1 MFVNF
6 FIDRPIFASVL
17 AIVIVVAG
25 AVAIPFLPVAM
36 FPEITPPQV
45 VVQATY
51 PGASAEVVEQTVT
64 TPIEQQVNGVEN
76 MIYMSSRSGSDGT
89 MTLAVTFE
97 VGTNLDIAAVNVQ
110 NRVAIAQAKLPADV
124 VRQGLNITKQSPDL
138 VEIVALTS
146 PDGSRD
152 ELYLSNY
159 ATLQVR
165 DVLARV
171 PGVGQ
176 VLVFNGRDYGMRI
189 WLNPDRLASLGLTA
203 GDVADAVR
211 EQNLQAAAGQIGQP
225 PAPRGQQF
233 QYTVTTRGRLSTV
246 SEFEDI
252 ILRTRPDGSVLRVH
266 DVGRVELGAQSYG
279 SFGRVG
285 GKPAALIGIFQLPDA
300 NALDVA
306 RGVEAAMA
314 RLAPSFPSGVTY
326 TLPYNTTDFVRVSIE
341 EVILTLLVAIGLV
354 ILTVYVFLQDWRTTL
369 IPTLTIPVSLVGT
382 FAVISAFGFSINTLT
397 LFGLVLAIGIV
408 VDDAIVV
415 VENTQRHLD
424 EGNLE
429 PRAAARLAMAEV
441 TGPVIA
447 TALVLMAVF
456 IPIAFLPGITG
467 QLYRQFALTIA
478 VSVALSALNAMTL
491 TPALSALLLRPA
503 GVTRQ
508 RWLARAWNASFAR
521 LTAGYDRVVR
531 HIVRRA
537 ALALAV
543 LLLLAGASYALLR
556 AVPTGF
562 APTEDQGYLLV
573 NVQLPDAASFER
585 TDAVVRQVEQIVL
598 ETPGVSN
605 VVAVGGRSFIS
616 GVNGPN
622 VASLFPRLAPWSE
635 RERPDLQADAI
646 LARLRARLGQIQE
659 AVVVAFPPPPIRG
672 ISSGGGFQFELQ
684 SVSGGS
690 LEGLDAVARQIMDAA
705 RQRPELAGMFTGF
718 RPGVPQLDAQVDR
731 TKARTLGVP
740 VSDVFT
746 SLQTFLGSLYV
757 NDFNAFG
764 RVWRVQLQAEPSY
777 RATPSDVGRLYVRSQ
792 PDQTGQPGQMVPL
805 STLVTVK
812 PVTGP
817 DTISHYNLYRSAEI
831 AGDTAR
837 GASSGQAIAAMQ
849 DLARRFLPAGMA
861 YEWTGLAYQEIES
874 GSWAPFVF
882 ALSAL
887 FVFLVLAAQYE
898 SWLVPLAVIL
908 AVPLGVLGALGALWL
923 SGLAND
929 VYAQI
934 GLALLIGLA
943 SKNAILI
950 VEFARARREHGLP
963 IVEAARE
970 AARLRFRPILMTSFA
985 FILGSLPLVVATG
998 AGAASR
1004 NSIGTTV
1011 VGGMLAVTVLGVL
1024 LVPAFYVAVERLAEW
1039 RRGSPRSPAAPDA
1052 ASPSEDGA
1060 DGPRPDQPPSGTT
1073 PVDGAAARPPT
1084 EAGRGG
1090 DEG

>member
-1 MFVNF
+1 VVNF

-25 AVAIPFLPVAM
+25 AVALPFLPIAM
-36 FPEITPPQV
+36 FPQITPPQV

-64 TPIEQQVNGVEN
+64 TPIEQQVNGVQD

-89 MTLAVTFE
+89 MTLTVTFE
-97 VGTNLDIAAVNVQ
+97 VGTDLDIAAVNVQ
-110 NRVAIAQAKLPADV
+110 NRVALAQPQLPVDV
-124 VRQGLNITKQSPDL
+124 VRQGINVTRQSPDL

-176 VLVFNGRDYGMRI
+176 VQVFNGRDYGMRL
-189 WLNPDRLASLGLTA
+189 WLDPDKLASLGLTA

-225 PAPRGQQF
+225 PAPAGQQF
-233 QYTVTTRGRLSTV
+233 QYTVTTRGRLSTPA
-246 SEFEDI
+246 EFENI
-252 ILRTRPDGSVLRVH
+252 ILRTRSDGSVLRVR
-266 DVGRVELGAQSYG
+266 DVARVELGAQSYA
-279 SFGRVG
+279 SFGRVA
-285 GKPAALIGIFQLPDA
+285 GKPAALVGIFQLPDA
-300 NALDVA
+300 NALDVS
-306 RGVEAAMA
+306 RGVVAAMA
-314 RLAPSFPSGVTY
+314 RLEPNFPSGVAY
-326 TLPYNTTDFVRVSIE
+326 TRPYNTTEFVRVSIE
-341 EVILTLLVAIGLV
+341 EVVETLLIAIGLV
-354 ILTVYVFLQDWRTTL
+354 ILTVFVFLQDWRTTL

-424 EGNLE
+424 EGNPD
-429 PRAAARLAMAEV
+429 PRDAARQAMAEV

-478 VSVALSALNAMTL
+478 VSVALSAVNALTL
-491 TPALSALLLRPA
+491 TPALAALLLRPA
-503 GVTRQ
+503 GAARQ
-508 RWLARAWNASFAR
+508 RWLARVWNSGFDR
-521 LTAGYDRVVR
+521 LTSGYDWTVQ

-537 ALALAV
+537 ALAIVV
-543 LLLLAGASYALLR
+543 LLVLSGAAYWLLR

-573 NVQLPDAASFER
+573 NVQLPDAASLQR
-585 TDAVVRQVEQIVL
+585 TDAVVQQIEKTLL
-598 ETPGVSN
+598 ETEGIDT
-605 VVAVGGRSFIS
+605 VVAIGGRSFIS

-622 VASLFPRLAPWSE
+622 VASLFPRLKPWPE
-635 RERPDLQADAI
+635 RERRELHADAI
-646 LARLRARLGQIQE
+646 LARLRAQLGGIQE
-659 AVVVAFPPPPIRG
+659 ASVVVFPPPPIRG

-684 SVSGGS
+684 SVAGGR
-690 LEGLDAVARQIMDAA
+690 LDDLDTAARQIMEAA
-705 RQRPELAGMFTGF
+705 RQRPELAATYTAF

-731 TKARTLGVP
+731 NKAKALGVP
-740 VSDVFT
+740 ISDVFT
-746 SLQTFLGSLYV
+746 SLQIFLGSLYV

-764 RVWRVQLQAEPSY
+764 RVYRVQLQAEPGY
-777 RATPSDVGRLYVRSQ
+777 RATPDDVARLYVRSQ
-792 PDQTGQPGQMVPL
+792 NGQNGQNGQPHMVPL
-805 STLVTVK
+805 STLVTVR
-812 PVTGP
+812 PITGP

-831 AGDTAR
+831 VGDTAP
-837 GASSGQAIAAMQ
+837 GASSGQAIAVMEE
-849 DLARRFLPAGMA
+849 LARRLPPGTA
-861 YEWTGLAYQEIES
+861 YEWTGLAFQEKEA
-874 GSWAPFVF
+874 GSWAAYVF

-908 AVPLGVLGALGALWL
+908 AVPLGVLGAMTGLWL
-923 SGLAND
+923 NRLAAD
-929 VYAQI
+929 VYVQI

-943 SKNAILI
+943 AKNAILI
-950 VEFARARREHGLP
+950 VEFAKVRREHGLE
-963 IVEAARE
+963 IREAARE
-970 AARLRFRPILMTSFA
+970 AARIRFRPILMTSFA

-1004 NSIGTTV
+1004 HSIGTTV

-1024 LVPAFYVAVERLAEW
+1024 LVPAFYVAVERLAE
-1039 RRGSPRSPAAPDA
+1039 RRGWRPADPR
-1052 ASPSEDGA
+1052 
-1060 DGPRPDQPPSGTT
+1060 
-1073 PVDGAAARPPT
+1073 
-1084 EAGRGG
+1084 
-1090 DEG
+1090 

>member
-25 AVAIPFLPVAM
+25 AVAIPFLPIAM

-45 VVQATY
+45 VVTATY

-89 MTLAVTFE
+89 MTLTVTFK
-97 VGTNLDIAAVNVQ
+97 VGTELDIAAVNVQ
-110 NRVAIAQAKLPADV
+110 NRVAIAQAKLPPDV
-124 VRQGLNITKQSPDL
+124 IRQGLTITKQSPDL

-152 ELYLSNY
+152 ELYLANY
-159 ATLQVR
+159 ATLQVV

-176 VLVFNGRDYGMRI
+176 VTVFNGRDYGMRL
-189 WLNPDRLASLGLTA
+189 WLNPDTLASLGLTA

-211 EQNLQAAAGQIGQP
+211 DQNLQAAAGQIGQP

-233 QYTVTTRGRLSTV
+233 QYTVTTRGRLSTPA
-246 SEFEDI
+246 EFEDI
-252 ILRTRPDGSVLRVH
+252 ILRTRADGSILQVR

-285 GKPAALIGIFQLPDA
+285 GKPAALIGIFQLPGA
-300 NALDVA
+300 NALDVS
-306 RGVEAAMA
+306 RGVQAAVA
-314 RLAPSFPSGVTY
+314 RLAPSFPSGVTH
-326 TLPYNTTDFVRVSIE
+326 TRPYNTTEFVRVSIE
-341 EVILTLLVAIGLV
+341 EVVQTLLIAIGLV
-354 ILTVYVFLQDWRTTL
+354 VLTVYVFLRDWRTTL

-382 FAVISAFGFSINTLT
+382 FAVISVFGFSINTLT

-424 EGNLE
+424 EEGLA
-429 PRAAARLAMAEV
+429 PREATRRATAEV
-441 TGPVIA
+441 VGPVIA

-456 IPIAFLPGITG
+456 VPIAFLPGITG

-478 VSVALSALNAMTL
+478 VSVALSALNALTL
-491 TPALSALLLRPA
+491 TPALCALLLRPA
-503 GVTRQ
+503 GAARQ

-521 LTAGYDRVVR
+521 LTSGYDRTVQ
-531 HIVRRA
+531 HIVRRSV
-537 ALALAV
+537 LAV
-543 LLLLAGASYALLR
+543 LVLVILSGASYILLR
-556 AVPTGF
+556 RVPTGF

-573 NVQLPDAASFER
+573 NVQLPDAASLER
-585 TDAVVRQVEQIVL
+585 TNAVVRQIEQILL
-598 ETPGVSN
+598 ETPGVET
-605 VVAVGGRSFIS
+605 VVAIGGRSFIS

-622 VASLFPRLAPWSE
+622 VASLFPRLTPWSKRKA
-635 RERPDLQADAI
+635 RELQADAI
-646 LARLRARLGQIQE
+646 LARLRARLGRIQE
-659 AVVVAFPPPPIRG
+659 AVVVVFPPPPIRG

-684 SVSGGS
+684 SVAGGS
-690 LEGLDAVARQIMDAA
+690 LQDLDVTARQIMDAA
-705 RQRPELAGMFTGF
+705 RQRPELAATYTAF

-731 TKARTLGVP
+731 AKAKALGVP
-740 VSDVFT
+740 LSDVFA
-746 SLQTFLGSLYV
+746 SLQIFLGSLYV

-764 RVWRVQLQAEPSY
+764 RVYRVQLQAEPSY
-777 RATPSDVGRLYVRSQ
+777 RATPSDVARLYVRSQ
-792 PDQTGQPGQMVPL
+792 AGQNGSAQMVPL
-805 STLVTVK
+805 STLVTVR
-812 PVTGP
+812 PITGP
-817 DTISHYNLYRSAEI
+817 DSIAHYNLYRAAEI
-831 AGDTAR
+831 AGDTAP

-849 DLARRFLPAGMA
+849 ELAGRLLPAGTA
-861 YEWTGLAYQEIES
+861 YEWSGLAFQEIEA
-874 GSWAPFVF
+874 GSRAGFVF

-908 AVPLGVLGALGALWL
+908 AVPLGVLGALSALWL
-923 SGLAND
+923 GGLAND

-950 VEFARARREHGLP
+950 VEFAKERRERGVD
-963 IVEAARE
+963 IREAARQ

-985 FILGSLPLVVATG
+985 FILGSLPLVVASG

-1004 NSIGTTV
+1004 HSIGTTV

-1039 RRGSPRSPAAPDA
+1039 R
-1052 ASPSEDGA
+1052 
-1060 DGPRPDQPPSGTT
+1060 PRPASAGPPESANG
-1073 PVDGAAARPPT
+1073 DGER
-1084 EAGRGG
+1084 
-1090 DEG
+1090 

>member
-1 MFVNF
+1 LFVNF
-6 FIDRPIFASVL
+6 FIDRPIFAAVL

-25 AVAIPFLPVAM
+25 AVAIPFLPIAM

-45 VVQATY
+45 VVAATY

-64 TPIEQQVNGVEN
+64 TPIEEQVNGVEN

-89 MTLAVTFE
+89 MALTVTFE
-97 VGTNLDIAAVNVQ
+97 VGTDLDIAAVNVQ
-110 NRVAIAQAKLPADV
+110 NRVAIAQARLPADV
-124 VRQGLNITKQSPDL
+124 IRQGLTITKQSPDL
-138 VEIVALTS
+138 VNIVALSS

-165 DVLARV
+165 DALARV
-171 PGVGQ
+171 RGVGQ
-176 VLVFNGRDYGMRI
+176 VQIFNGRDYGMRL
-189 WLNPDRLASLGLTA
+189 WLNPETLASLGLTA
-203 GDVADAVR
+203 GDVASAVR
-211 EQNLQAAAGQIGQP
+211 DQNLQAAAGQIGQP

-233 QYTVTTRGRLSTV
+233 QYTVTTRGRLSTPA
-246 SEFEDI
+246 EFEDI
-252 ILRTRPDGSVLRVH
+252 ILRTRSDGSVLRVR
-266 DVGRVELGAQSYG
+266 DVGRVELGSQSYG

-285 GKPAALIGIFQLPDA
+285 GKPAALIGIFQLPGA
-300 NALDVA
+300 NALDVD
-306 RGVEAAMA
+306 RGVRAAME
-314 RLAPSFPSGVTY
+314 RLAPRFPSGVGY
-326 TLPYNTTDFVRVSIE
+326 TLPYDTTGFVRVSIE
-341 EVILTLLVAIGLV
+341 EVVKTLLIAIGLV
-354 ILTVYVFLQDWRTTL
+354 VLTVYVFLQNWRTTL

-382 FAVISAFGFSINTLT
+382 FAVISVFGFSINTLT

-424 EGNLE
+424 ERRIA
-429 PRAAARLAMAEV
+429 PRDAAREAMAEV

-478 VSVALSALNAMTL
+478 VSVALSALSAMTL
-491 TPALSALLLRPA
+491 TPALCALLLRPA
-503 GVTRQ
+503 GETRQ
-508 RWLARAWNASFAR
+508 RWLARVWNAAFER
-521 LTAGYDRVVR
+521 FTAGYDVAVQK
-531 HIVRRA
+531 IVRRSVM
-537 ALALAV
+537 ALAV
-543 LLLLAGASYALLR
+543 LVVLSGASYALLR

-573 NVQLPDAASFER
+573 NVQLPDAASLER
-585 TDAVVRQVEQIVL
+585 TDAVVRQIEAILL
-598 ETPGVSN
+598 ETPGVETM
-605 VVAVGGRSFIS
+605 VAIGGRSFIS

-635 RERPDLQADAI
+635 RERPELQADAI
-646 LARLRARLGQIQE
+646 LASLRARLGGIQD
-659 AVVVAFPPPPIRG
+659 AVVVVFPPPPIRG
-672 ISSGGGFQFELQ
+672 LSSGGGFQFELQ
-684 SVSGGS
+684 SVAGAS
-690 LEGLDAVARQIMDAA
+690 LADLDTVARQMMDAA
-705 RQRPELAGMFTGF
+705 RQRPELAATYTGF

-731 TKARTLGVP
+731 SKVQALRVP
-740 VSDVFT
+740 LADVFT
-746 SLQTFLGSLYV
+746 SLQIFLGSLYV

-764 RVWRVQLQAEPSY
+764 RVWRVQLQAEPGY
-777 RATPSDVGRLYVRSQ
+777 RASPSDVARLYVRSL
-792 PDQTGQPGQMVPL
+792 PGQNGESSQMVPL

-812 PVTGP
+812 PITGP
-817 DTISHYNLYRSAEI
+817 DTISHYNMYRSAEI
-831 AGDTAR
+831 AGDTAP
-837 GASSGQAIAAMQ
+837 GASSGQAIAVMQ
-849 DLARRFLPAGMA
+849 ELARQFLPPNMA
-861 YEWTGLAYQEIES
+861 YEWTGLAFQEIQS
-874 GSWAPFVF
+874 GAAAPFVF

-908 AVPLGVLGALGALWL
+908 AVPLGVFGALGSLWL
-923 SGLAND
+923 LGIAND

-943 SKNAILI
+943 AKNAILI
-950 VEFARARREHGLP
+950 VEFAKERRDHGVN
-963 IVEAARE
+963 IQEAARE
-970 AARLRFRPILMTSFA
+970 AARIRFRPILMTSFA

-1024 LVPAFYVAVERLAEW
+1024 LVPAFYVAVEQLAEW
-1039 RRGSPRSPAAPDA
+1039 RRRPPRATLSAAPTG
-1052 ASPSEDGA
+1052 DG
-1060 DGPRPDQPPSGTT
+1060 
-1073 PVDGAAARPPT
+1073 
-1084 EAGRGG
+1084 GRGTQ
-1090 DEG
+1090 ET

>member
-17 AIVIVVAG
+17 AIVITVAG
-25 AVAIPFLPVAM
+25 AVAIPFLPIAQY
-36 FPEITPPQV
+36 PEITPPQV
-45 VVQATY
+45 VVQAAY

-76 MIYMSSRSGSDGT
+76 MLYMSSRSGSDGT
-89 MTLAVTFE
+89 MTLTVTFE
-97 VGTNLDIAAVNVQ
+97 VGTDLDIAAVNVQ
-110 NRVAIAQAKLPADV
+110 NRVAIAQAKLPPDV
-124 VRQGLNITKQSPDL
+124 VRQGLSITKQSPDL

-159 ATLQVR
+159 ATLQVV

-176 VLVFNGRDYGMRI
+176 VVVFNGRDYGMRV
-189 WLNPDRLASLGLTA
+189 WLNPDTLAGHGLTA
-203 GDVADAVR
+203 GDVAAAVR
-211 EQNLQAAAGQIGQP
+211 EQNVQAAAGQIGQP

-233 QYTVTTRGRLSTV
+233 QYTVTTRGRLATPA
-246 SEFEDI
+246 EFEDI
-252 ILRTRPDGSVLRVH
+252 ILRTRSDGSILRLR

-285 GKPAALIGIFQLPDA
+285 GTPAALVGIFQLPDA
-300 NALDVA
+300 NALDVS
-306 RGVEAAMA
+306 RGVQAAMA
-314 RLAPSFPSGVTY
+314 RLAPGFPSGVAFTR
-326 TLPYNTTDFVRVSIE
+326 PYNTTEFVRVSIT
-341 EVILTLLVAIGLV
+341 EVVETLLIAIGLV

-382 FAVISAFGFSINTLT
+382 FAVISVFGFSINTLT

-424 EGNLE
+424 EGGLE
-429 PRAAARLAMAEV
+429 PRAATRLAMAEV

-447 TALVLMAVF
+447 TSLVLMAVF

-478 VSVALSALNAMTL
+478 VAVALSTVNAMTL
-491 TPALSALLLRPA
+491 SPALCAVLLRPA
-503 GVTRQ
+503 HEVRR

-521 LTAGYDRVVR
+521 LTGGYDWTVR
-531 HIVRRA
+531 HVVRRA
-537 ALALAV
+537 ALAVILLAV
-543 LLLLAGASYALLR
+543 LSGATYALLR

-573 NVQLPDAASFER
+573 NVQLPDAASLER
-585 TDAVVRQVEQIVL
+585 TDAVVRRIEQIL
-598 ETPGVSN
+598 SETRGVETM
-605 VVAVGGRSFIS
+605 VAIGGRSFIS

-635 RERPDLQADAI
+635 RRTPELRADAI
-646 LARLRARLGQIQE
+646 LARLRARLGEIQD
-659 AVVVAFPPPPIRG
+659 AVVVVFPPPPIRG
-672 ISSGGGFQFELQ
+672 ISSGGGFQLELQ
-684 SVSGGS
+684 SVGGRS
-690 LEGLDAVARQIMDAA
+690 LDEMDAVARRMIEAA
-705 RQRPELAGMFTGF
+705 RQRPELAAAYTAF
-718 RPGVPQLDAQVDR
+718 RPGVPQLDARVDR
-731 TKARTLGVP
+731 AKSKALGVP
-740 VSDVFT
+740 VSDVFE
-746 SLQTFLGSLYV
+746 SLQIFLGSLYV

-764 RVWRVQLQAEPSY
+764 RVWRVQLQAEPAY
-777 RATPSDVGRLYVRSQ
+777 RAVPGDVARLHVRSQ
-792 PDQTGQPGQMVPL
+792 AGLNGESGRMVPL
-805 STLVTVK
+805 STLVTVQ

-817 DTISHYNLYRSAEI
+817 DTIAHYNLYRSAQI
-831 AGDTAR
+831 AGDTAP
-837 GASSGQAIAAMQ
+837 GVSSGQAIAVME
-849 DLARRFLPAGMA
+849 DLARRSLPPGMA
-861 YEWTGLAYQEIES
+861 YEWTGLAFQEIEA

-898 SWLVPLAVIL
+898 SWLVPVAVIL

-923 SGLAND
+923 AGLAND

-934 GLALLIGLA
+934 GLGLLIGLA
-943 SKNAILI
+943 AKNAILI
-950 VEFARARREHGLP
+950 VEFARVRREQGLD
-963 IVEAARE
+963 VRAAARE
-970 AARLRFRPILMTSFA
+970 AARIRFRPILMTSFA
-985 FILGSLPLVVATG
+985 FILGSLPLVLASG

-1004 NSIGTTV
+1004 HSIGTTV
-1011 VGGMLAVTVLGVL
+1011 VGGMLAITVLGVL
-1024 LVPAFYVAVERLAEW
+1024 LVPGFYVAVERLAQW
-1039 RRGSPRSPAAPDA
+1039 RR
-1052 ASPSEDGA
+1052 
-1060 DGPRPDQPPSGTT
+1060 
-1073 PVDGAAARPPT
+1073 
-1084 EAGRGG
+1084 RG
-1090 DEG
+1090 

>member
-25 AVAIPFLPVAM
+25 AVAIPFLPIAQY
-36 FPEITPPQV
+36 PEITPPQV

-64 TPIEQQVNGVEN
+64 TPIEQQVNGVEH

-89 MTLAVTFE
+89 MTLTVTFE

-110 NRVAIAQAKLPADV
+110 NRVAIAQAKLPQDV
-124 VRQGLNITKQSPDL
+124 VRQGLSITKQSPDL

-159 ATLQVR
+159 ATLQVV

-176 VLVFNGRDYGMRI
+176 VLVFNGRDYGMRV
-189 WLNPDRLASLGLTA
+189 WLNPDTLASLGLTA
-203 GDVADAVR
+203 GDVAAAVR
-211 EQNLQAAAGQIGQP
+211 EQNLQAPAGQIGQP

-233 QYTVTTRGRLSTV
+233 QYTVTTRGRLSTPT
-246 SEFEDI
+246 EFENI
-252 ILRTRPDGSVLRVH
+252 ILRTRSDGSALRVR

-285 GKPAALIGIFQLPDA
+285 GAPAALIGIFQLPDA
-300 NALDVA
+300 NALDVS

-314 RLAPSFPSGVTY
+314 RLAPSFPSGVTH
-326 TLPYNTTDFVRVSIE
+326 TRPYNTTEFVRVSIR
-341 EVILTLLVAIGLV
+341 EVVETLLIAIGLV
-354 ILTVYVFLQDWRTTL
+354 ILTVFVFLQDWRTTL

-382 FAVISAFGFSINTLT
+382 FAVISVFGFSINTLT
-397 LFGLVLAIGIV
+397 LFALVLAIGIV

-424 EGNLE
+424 ESGLDSHAATR
-429 PRAAARLAMAEV
+429 RAMTEV

-447 TALVLMAVF
+447 TTLVLMAVF

-478 VSVALSALNAMTL
+478 VSVAFSTVNALTLS
-491 TPALSALLLRPA
+491 PALCALLLRPA
-503 GVTRQ
+503 HAAR
-508 RWLARAWNASFAR
+508 RNRLARAWNASFDR
-521 LTAGYDRVVR
+521 LTGGYDWTVR

-537 ALALAV
+537 ALAVVV
-543 LLLLAGASYALLR
+543 LLVLAGAAYGLVR
-556 AVPTGF
+556 VVPTGF

-573 NVQLPDAASFER
+573 NVQLPDAASLER
-585 TDAVVRQVEQIVL
+585 TDAVVRQIEQILL
-598 ETPGVSN
+598 ETKGVET
-605 VVAVGGRSFIS
+605 VVAIGGRSFIS

-622 VASLFPRLAPWSE
+622 VASLFPRLAPWSKRKE
-635 RERPDLQADAI
+635 PELHAGAI
-646 LARLRARLGQIQE
+646 LGRLRARLGAIQD
-659 AVVVAFPPPPIRG
+659 AVVVVFPPPPIRG

-684 SVSGGS
+684 SVGGRS
-690 LEGLDAVARQIMDAA
+690 LEELDAVARQMIEAA
-705 RQRPELAGMFTGF
+705 RQQPQLAAAYTAF

-731 TKARTLGVP
+731 AKSKALGVS
-740 VSDVFT
+740 VSDVFE
-746 SLQTFLGSLYV
+746 SLQIFLGSLYV
-757 NDFNAFG
+757 NDFNSFG
-764 RVWRVQLQAEPSY
+764 RVWRVQLQAEPAY
-777 RATPSDVGRLYVRSQ
+777 RASPSDVARLYVRSQ
-792 PDQTGQPGQMVPL
+792 PGLNGRSSQMVPL

-812 PVTGP
+812 PITGP
-817 DTISHYNLYRSAEI
+817 DSISHYNLYRSAQI
-831 AGDTAR
+831 AGDTAP
-837 GASSGQAIAAMQ
+837 GASSGQAIAVMEG
-849 DLARRFLPAGMA
+849 LARRLLPPGLS
-861 YEWTGLAYQEIES
+861 YEWTGLAFQEKEA
-874 GSWAPFVF
+874 GSWAPVVF

-923 SGLAND
+923 GGLAND

-934 GLALLIGLA
+934 GLGLLIGLA
-943 SKNAILI
+943 AKNAILI
-950 VEFARARREHGLP
+950 VEFAKVRREEGLDLR
-963 IVEAARE
+963 EAARE
-970 AARLRFRPILMTSFA
+970 AARIRFRPILMTSFA
-985 FILGSLPLVVATG
+985 FILGSLPLVFASG

-1004 NSIGTTV
+1004 HSIGMTV
-1011 VGGMLAVTVLGVL
+1011 VGGMLAITVLGVL
-1024 LVPAFYVAVERLAEW
+1024 LVPGFYVAIERLARW
-1039 RRGSPRSPAAPDA
+1039 RRPAPQT
-1052 ASPSEDGA
+1052 PP
-1060 DGPRPDQPPSGTT
+1060 GP
-1073 PVDGAAARPPT
+1073 
-1084 EAGRGG
+1084 
-1090 DEG
+1090 

>member
-1 MFVNF
+1 
-6 FIDRPIFASVL
+6 
-17 AIVIVVAG
+17 
-25 AVAIPFLPVAM
+25 
-36 FPEITPPQV
+36 
-45 VVQATY
+45 
-51 PGASAEVVEQTVT
+51 
-64 TPIEQQVNGVEN
+64 
-76 MIYMSSRSGSDGT
+76 
-89 MTLAVTFE
+89 
-97 VGTNLDIAAVNVQ
+97 
-110 NRVAIAQAKLPADV
+110 
-124 VRQGLNITKQSPDL
+124 
-138 VEIVALTS
+138 
-146 PDGSRD
+146 
-152 ELYLSNY
+152 
-159 ATLQVR
+159 
-165 DVLARV
+165 
-171 PGVGQ
+171 
-176 VLVFNGRDYGMRI
+176 VFNGRDYGMRL
-189 WLNPDRLASLGLTA
+189 WLNPDTLAGLGLTA
-203 GDVADAVR
+203 GDVAAAVR

-233 QYTVTTRGRLSTV
+233 QYTVTTRGRLSTAA
-246 SEFEDI
+246 EFEDI
-252 ILRTRPDGSVLRVH
+252 ILRTRSDGSILRVR
-266 DVGRVELGAQSYG
+266 DVGRVELGSQSYA

-285 GKPAALIGIFQLPDA
+285 GTPAALVGVFQLPNA
-300 NALDVA
+300 NALDVS
-306 RGVEAAMA
+306 RGVQAAVA
-314 RLAPSFPSGVTY
+314 RLAPSFPSGVTHSR
-326 TLPYNTTDFVRVSIE
+326 PYNTTEFVRVSIE
-341 EVILTLLVAIGLV
+341 EVVQTLLIAIGLV
-354 ILTVYVFLQDWRTTL
+354 ILTVFVFLQDWRTTL

-424 EGNLE
+424 EGNVD
-429 PRAAARLAMAEV
+429 PREAARQAMVEV

-467 QLYRQFALTIA
+467 ELYRQFALTIA

-491 TPALSALLLRPA
+491 TPALCALLLRSTV
-503 GVTRQ
+503 GTRQ
-508 RWLARAWNASFAR
+508 RFLARAWNASFAR
-521 LTAGYDRVVR
+521 LTNGYDWTVR

-537 ALALAV
+537 ALALVV
-543 LLLLAGASYALLR
+543 LLVLSGAAYALLR

-573 NVQLPDAASFER
+573 AVQLPDAASLER
-585 TDAVVRQVEQIVL
+585 TDAVVRQIEKMLL
-598 ETPGVSN
+598 ETEGVET
-605 VVAVGGRSFIS
+605 VVAIGGRSFIS

-622 VASLFPRLAPWSE
+622 VASLFPRLSPWSK
-635 RERPDLQADAI
+635 RKRADLQADAI
-646 LARLRARLGQIQE
+646 LARLRARLGEIRE

-684 SVSGGS
+684 SVGGGS
-690 LEGLDAVARQIMDAA
+690 LADLDAVARQMMDGA
-705 RQRPELAGMFTGF
+705 RQRRELATTYTAF

-731 TKARTLGVP
+731 AKSKALGVP
-740 VSDVFT
+740 VSDVFE
-746 SLQTFLGSLYV
+746 SLQIFLGSLYV
-757 NDFNAFG
+757 NDFNSFG

-777 RATPSDVGRLYVRSQ
+777 RATPSDIARLHVRSQ
-792 PDQTGQPGQMVPL
+792 PGPNGQAARMVPL

-831 AGDTAR
+831 AGDTAP

-849 DLARRFLPAGMA
+849 DLARRFLPPGMA
-861 YEWTGLAYQEIES
+861 YEWTGLAFQEIES
-874 GSWAPFVF
+874 GSWAPLVF

-898 SWLVPLAVIL
+898 SWLVPLAVLL
-908 AVPLGVLGALGALWL
+908 AVPLGVLGALGALAL
-923 SGLAND
+923 RGLAND

-950 VEFARARREHGLP
+950 VEFAKARRERGLP
-963 IVEAARE
+963 IREAARE

-985 FILGSLPLVVATG
+985 FILGSFPLVIATG

-1004 NSIGTTV
+1004 HSIGTTV

-1039 RRGSPRSPAAPDA
+1039 R
-1052 ASPSEDGA
+1052 
-1060 DGPRPDQPPSGTT
+1060 GPR
-1073 PVDGAAARPPT
+1073 
-1084 EAGRGG
+1084 RG
-1090 DEG
+1090 

>member
-25 AVAIPFLPVAM
+25 AVAIPFLPIAM

-45 VVQATY
+45 VVTATY

-89 MTLAVTFE
+89 MTLTVTFK
-97 VGTNLDIAAVNVQ
+97 VGTDLDIAAVNVQ
-110 NRVAIAQAKLPADV
+110 NRVSIAQAKLPPEV
-124 VRQGLNITKQSPDL
+124 TRQGVTITKQSPDL

-159 ATLQVR
+159 ATLQVV

-176 VLVFNGRDYGMRI
+176 VTVFNGRDYGMRL
-189 WLNPDRLASLGLTA
+189 WLNPDTLASLGLTA

-233 QYTVTTRGRLSTV
+233 QYTVTTRGRLTTPA
-246 SEFEDI
+246 EFEAI
-252 ILRTRPDGSVLRVH
+252 VLRTRDDGSVLRLR

-285 GKPAALIGIFQLPDA
+285 GKPAALIGVFQLPGA
-300 NALDVA
+300 NALEVS
-306 RGVEAAMA
+306 RGVQAAVA
-314 RLAPSFPSGVTY
+314 RLAPSFPSGVTHSR
-326 TLPYNTTDFVRVSIE
+326 PYNTTEFVRVSIE
-341 EVILTLLVAIGLV
+341 EVVHTLLVAIGLV
-354 ILTVYVFLQDWRTTL
+354 VLTVYVFLQDWRTTL

-382 FAVISAFGFSINTLT
+382 FAVISVFGFSINTLT

-424 EGNLE
+424 EEDLL
-429 PRAAARLAMAEV
+429 PREAARRATAEV
-441 TGPVIA
+441 VGPVIA

-478 VSVALSALNAMTL
+478 VSVALSALNALTL
-491 TPALSALLLRPA
+491 TPALCALLLRPA
-503 GVTRQ
+503 GAAR
-508 RWLARAWNASFAR
+508 RPWLARAWNASFAR
-521 LTAGYDRVVR
+521 LTAGYDRTVQ
-531 HIVRRA
+531 HIVRRS
-537 ALALAV
+537 ALAV
-543 LLLLAGASYALLR
+543 VVLVVLGGASYLLLR
-556 AVPTGF
+556 TVPTGF

-573 NVQLPDAASFER
+573 NVQLPDAASLER
-585 TDAVVRQVEQIVL
+585 TDTVVRQIEQILL
-598 ETPGVSN
+598 ETPGIET
-605 VVAVGGRSFIS
+605 VVAIGGRSFIS
-616 GVNGPN
+616 GVNGSN

-635 RERPDLQADAI
+635 RESRDLSAEAI
-646 LARLRARLGQIQE
+646 LGRLRARLGSIQE
-659 AVVVAFPPPPIRG
+659 AAVVVFPPPPIRG

-684 SVSGGS
+684 SVAGGS
-690 LEGLDAVARQIMDAA
+690 LQDLDATARQLMEAA
-705 RQRPELAGMFTGF
+705 RQRPEIAATFTAF

-731 TKARTLGVP
+731 TKAKALGVP
-740 VSDVFT
+740 LSEVFT
-746 SLQTFLGSLYV
+746 SLQIFLGSLYV

-764 RVWRVQLQAEPSY
+764 RVYRVQLQAEPSY
-777 RATPSDVGRLYVRSQ
+777 RATPDDVARLYVRSQ
-792 PDQTGQPGQMVPL
+792 PGPNGNAARMVPL

-812 PVTGP
+812 PTTGP
-817 DTISHYNLYRSAEI
+817 DSISHYNLYRSAEI
-831 AGDTAR
+831 AGDTAP
-837 GASSGQAIAAMQ
+837 GASSGQAIAAMEA
-849 DLARRFLPAGMA
+849 LARRFLPPGMA
-861 YEWTGLAYQEIES
+861 YEWSGLAFQEIEA
-874 GSWAPFVF
+874 GSRAGFVF
-882 ALSAL
+882 GLSAL

-908 AVPLGVLGALGALWL
+908 AVPLGVLGALAALWL
-923 SGLAND
+923 GGLAND

-950 VEFARARREHGLP
+950 VEFAKERREHGLA
-963 IVEAARE
+963 VREAARQ

-985 FILGSLPLVVATG
+985 FILGSLPLVVASG

-1004 NSIGTTV
+1004 HSIGTTV

-1024 LVPAFYVAVERLAEW
+1024 LVPAFYVAVERLAERW
-1039 RRGSPRSPAAPDA
+1039 RR
-1052 ASPSEDGA
+1052 ASPD
-1060 DGPRPDQPPSGTT
+1060 R
-1073 PVDGAAARPPT
+1073 R
-1084 EAGRGG
+1084 
-1090 DEG
+1090 

>member
-25 AVAIPFLPVAM
+25 AVAIPFLPISM
-36 FPEITPPQV
+36 FPDITPPQV
-45 VVQATY
+45 VVTATY

-64 TPIEQQVNGVEN
+64 TPIEQQVNGVED

-89 MTLAVTFE
+89 MTLTVTFK
-97 VGTNLDIAAVNVQ
+97 VGADLDIAAVNVQ
-110 NRVAIAQAKLPADV
+110 NRVSIAQAKLPPDV
-124 VRQGLNITKQSPDL
+124 TRQGLTITKQSPDL

-152 ELYLSNY
+152 ELFLANY
-159 ATLQVR
+159 ATLQVV

-176 VLVFNGRDYGMRI
+176 VTVFNGRDYGMRL

-225 PAPRGQQF
+225 PSLPGQQF
-233 QYTVTTRGRLSTV
+233 QYTVTTRGRLSTPA
-246 SEFEDI
+246 EFENI
-252 ILRTRPDGSVLRVH
+252 ILRTRADGSILRVS
-266 DVGRVELGAQSYG
+266 DVARVELGAQSYG

-285 GKPAALIGIFQLPDA
+285 GKPAALIGIFQLPGA
-300 NALDVA
+300 NALDVSK
-306 RGVEAAMA
+306 GVQAAVA
-314 RLAPSFPSGVTY
+314 RLAPSFPSGVTH
-326 TLPYNTTDFVRVSIE
+326 TRPYNTTEFVRVSIE
-341 EVILTLLVAIGLV
+341 EVVHTLLIAILLV
-354 ILTVYVFLQDWRTTL
+354 VLVVYVFLQDWRATL
-369 IPTLTIPVSLVGT
+369 IPTMTIPVSLVGT
-382 FAVISAFGFSINTLT
+382 FAVISLFGFSINTLT

-424 EGNLE
+424 EEGLDARE
-429 PRAAARLAMAEV
+429 ATRRATAEV
-441 TGPVIA
+441 VGPVIA

-478 VSVALSALNAMTL
+478 VSVGLSAVNALTL
-491 TPALSALLLRPA
+491 TPALCALLLRR
-503 GVTRQ
+503 GDETRK
-508 RWLARAWNASFAR
+508 RWLARTWDAAFLR
-521 LTAGYDRVVR
+521 LTGGYDRTVR
-531 HIVRRA
+531 RIVRRA
-537 ALALAV
+537 TLAVVV
-543 LLLLAGASYALLR
+543 LLLLSAAAYGLLR

-573 NVQLPDAASFER
+573 NIQLPDAASIER
-585 TDAVVRQVEQIVL
+585 TDDVVRQIEKIL
-598 ETPGVSN
+598 LDTPGIET
-605 VVAVGGRSFIS
+605 VVAIGGRSFIT

-622 VASLFPRLAPWSE
+622 VASMFPRLAPWSKRKAPE
-635 RERPDLQADAI
+635 LQADAI
-646 LARLRARLGQIQE
+646 LGRLRARLGGIQE
-659 AVVVAFPPPPIRG
+659 AVVVVFPPPPIRG

-684 SVSGGS
+684 SVAGGS
-690 LEGLDAVARQIMDAA
+690 LQELDASARKVMDAA
-705 RQRPELAGMFTGF
+705 RQRPELAATFTGF
-718 RPGVPQLDAQVDR
+718 RSGVPQLDAQVDR
-731 TKARTLGVP
+731 AKVKALGVP
-740 VSDVFT
+740 LSDVFS
-746 SLQTFLGSLYV
+746 SLQIFLGSLYV

-764 RVWRVQLQAEPSY
+764 RVYRVQLQAEPGF
-777 RATPSDVGRLYVRSQ
+777 RASPSDVARLYVRSQ
-792 PDQTGQPGQMVPL
+792 PGAGGQAAQMVPL

-812 PVTGP
+812 PITGP
-817 DTISHYNLYRSAEI
+817 DTISHYNLYRTAEI
-831 AGDTAR
+831 AGDTAP

-849 DLARRFLPAGMA
+849 EVAREVLPPGMA
-861 YEWTGLAYQEIES
+861 YEWTGLAYQELEA
-874 GSWAPFVF
+874 GSRAGLVF

-898 SWLVPLAVIL
+898 SWLVPLAVL
-908 AVPLGVLGALGALWL
+908 LTVPLAVLGALGALHL
-923 SGLAND
+923 GGLAND

-934 GLALLIGLA
+934 GLALLMGLA

-950 VEFARARREHGLP
+950 VEFAKERREHGAP
-963 IVEAARE
+963 IQEAARE

-985 FILGSLPLVVATG
+985 FILGSLPLVFASG

-1004 NSIGTTV
+1004 NSMGTTV
-1011 VGGMLAVTVLGVL
+1011 VGGMLAVTILGVL

-1039 RRGSPRSPAAPDA
+1039 RRRPIPGSAEPR
-1052 ASPSEDGA
+1052 G
-1060 DGPRPDQPPSGTT
+1060 
-1073 PVDGAAARPPT
+1073 
-1084 EAGRGG
+1084 EAGEVTGR
-1090 DEG
+1090 